1 MFWILLLMGLIVSL
15 IVAMLVGGMVTPRK
29 HVTSRVMQLQAA
41 PERVWEK
48 ISNVAEYAEWRDDVM
63 SVDARTDGN
72 GVLTWTEIGGKSLS
86 YAAVTNEPPHRFTSR
101 ITDEDLGYS
110 GEWQFVLTPSG
121 TGTRLVITEHGEVPN
136 PVMRF
141 IGSLIGHAGSI
152 ERYMRHLAL
161 SLGERASPEPLST

>member
-1 MFWILLLMGLIVSL
+1 VFWILLLMGLVVSL
-15 IVAMLVGGMVTPRK
+15 IVAMIVGGMVTPRK
-29 HVTSRVMQLQAA
+29 HVAGRVLQLQAS
-41 PERVWEK
+41 PEKVWEK

-63 SVDARTDGN
+63 SVDARTDSN

-121 TGTRLVITEHGEVPN
+121 SGTRLTITEHGEVPN

-141 IGSLIGHAGSI
+141 IGSLMGHAGSI

-161 SLGERASPEPLST
+161 SLGERAGPEPLNT

>member
-1 MFWILLLMGLIVSL
+1 MFWILLVMGLIVSL
-15 IVAMLVGGMVTPRK
+15 IAAMVVGGMVTPRK
-29 HVTSRVMQLQAA
+29 HVAGRVLQLQAS
-41 PERVWEK
+41 PETVWEK
-48 ISNVAEYAEWRDDVM
+48 ISNVANYAEWRDDVM
-63 SVDARTDGN
+63 SVDARTDSN
-72 GVLTWTEIGGKSLS
+72 SVLTWTEIGSNSLS

-121 TGTRLVITEHGEVPN
+121 SGTRLTITEHGEVPN

-141 IGSLIGHAGSI
+141 IGSLMGHAGSI

-161 SLGERASPEPLST
+161 SLGERASPEPFNT